1 VEARVTYDPDNIF
14 GKILPG
20 EIPSTRLYEDDEFI
34 VIRDVS
40 PQAPVH
46 LLVIPTGDGPTGPSD
61 LGPDDAPW
69 MGRMVVL
76 ATRIAR
82 EHGLSDSGYRLI
94 MNCGADGGQT
104 IPHLHLHLLGGRAL
118 HGLG

>member
-1 VEARVTYDPDNIF
+1 MTYDPDNIF
-14 GKILPG
+14 GKILRG
-20 EIPSTRLYEDDEFI
+20 EIPSPRLHEDDEFI
-34 VIRDVS
+34 VIADVN

-46 LLVIPTGDGPTGPSD
+46 LLVIPKGNGPAGPSD
-61 LGPDDAPW
+61 IDQDDAPR

-82 EHGLSDSGYRLI
+82 EHGLAETGYRLI

-104 IPHLHLHLLGGRAL
+104 IPHLHLHILGGRAL